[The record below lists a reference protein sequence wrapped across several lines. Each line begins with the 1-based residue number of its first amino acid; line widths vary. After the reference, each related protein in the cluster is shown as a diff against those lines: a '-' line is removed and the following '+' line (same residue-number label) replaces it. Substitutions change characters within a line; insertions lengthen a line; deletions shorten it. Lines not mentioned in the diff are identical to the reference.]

1 MSAYWPIWF
10 TRPFSE
16 SDGMDRWVNAY
27 VLYLIGAHIQPL
39 YLALQ
44 PDVRLGTLVRFA
56 TNAYQVLAL
65 LINEPALSLRGS
77 KERARALTIKIA
89 GLIAEDRLRREADEP
104 VPLAEV
110 AELSEGIK
118 EFEAVLSTECG
129 HLDLFFISLKRGLDT
144 SSLLS
149 EAEVILG
156 TEAQRLLPQS
166 ARDDLREAGKCLV
179 YGVATASGYHV
190 FRAIEAVVMPY
201 FEILEAPSPQKPS
214 QRNVGRYITI
224 LESNALNSK
233 IAGMLTHLK
242 DHYRNPLMHPEIF
255 LTIDEAADLFIF
267 GQSAISRMLY
277 DQRAERLKRG

>member
-1 MSAYWPIWF
+1 
-10 TRPFSE
+10 
-16 SDGMDRWVNAY
+16 MDRWVNAY

-44 PDVRLGTLVRFA
+44 PDVRLGNLVRFA
-56 TNAYQVLAL
+56 TNAHGVLAI
-65 LINEPALSLRGS
+65 LIHEPVLSLRGS
-77 KERARALTIKIA
+77 KERARALAASIA
-89 GLIAEDRLRREADEP
+89 ELIAEDRVRREADKP
-104 VPLAEV
+104 VPLTEV
-110 AELSEGIK
+110 ASLSEGIK

-156 TEAQRLLPQS
+156 AEAQQLLPQS
-166 ARDDLREAGKCLV
+166 ARDDLREAGRCLV
-179 YGVATASGYHV
+179 FGVATAVGYHV
-190 FRAIEAVVMPY
+190 FRAVEAVVMPY
-201 FEILEAPSPQKPS
+201 FEILGVPPPEKPS

-224 LESNALNSK
+224 LETIALNPK
-233 IAGMLTHLK
+233 IAGLLTHLK

-255 LTIDEAADLFIF
+255 LTPDEAADLFMF

-277 DQRAERLKRG
+277 DQRDERKKRGQG